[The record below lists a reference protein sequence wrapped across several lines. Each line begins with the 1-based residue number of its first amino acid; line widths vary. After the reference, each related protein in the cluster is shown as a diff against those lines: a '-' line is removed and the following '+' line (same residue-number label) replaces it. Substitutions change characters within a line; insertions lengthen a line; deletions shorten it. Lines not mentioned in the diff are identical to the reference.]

1 MVLPQTIP
9 TPTASNHIETWTKN
23 RNIFILYVLQ
33 YSEFAYLDKSP
44 SPIVW
49 VFGKYKAKY
58 ISHHGNIRLSFTM
71 RNGVLSENKE
81 VAQDDKVANKEPQV
95 RMLKYDKKRLCNPD
109 TFDLVPLSLS
119 NTAAVLKCISV

>member
-1 MVLPQTIP
+1 
-9 TPTASNHIETWTKN
+9 
-23 RNIFILYVLQ
+23 
-33 YSEFAYLDKSP
+33 
-44 SPIVW
+44 
-49 VFGKYKAKY
+49 
-58 ISHHGNIRLSFTM
+58 M

-119 NTAAVLKCISV
+119 NTAAVLKCISGIKYYRNGRWCAYDPQNALLKKSP